1 MYTRIVIPRPRHRTI
16 VLDLLN
22 DFPVV
27 AILGARQVGKT
38 TLAQQ
43 ILAARQGRG
52 ERFDLEDPADLARLA
67 DARLALSEL
76 GGLVVLDEIQRRP
89 DLFPLLRVLADR
101 RPRRA
106 RFLVLGSASP
116 ELLRQSSETLAGRIA
131 FHTLSGF
138 RLDEVGRD
146 KLDRLWLRGGFPPS
160 FLAKS
165 AGASFEWRRNFV
177 RTFLERDLAQL
188 GVRIPATTLSRF
200 WSMLAHYHGQVW
212 NSSEFARSFGVTD
225 KTVRHYLDI
234 LSATLVVQ
242 PLPPWHA
249 NVRKRQ
255 VKSPKVYIRDSGVLH
270 ALLGLREPRDLE
282 RHPKVGA
289 SWEGFM
295 LSQVV
300 ERLGAQPEECFFWAT
315 HSGVEL
321 DLLWVRGRRRWG
333 FEIKRTSAPSLTR
346 SMRTAFETLGLEKL
360 WVVHAGAE
368 TFRLHKKVTAVAASR
383 LLDDLG

>member
-1 MYTRIVIPRPRHRTI
+1 M
-16 VLDLLN
+16 
-22 DFPVV
+22 
-27 AILGARQVGKT
+27 
-38 TLAQQ
+38 
-43 ILAARQGRG
+43 
-52 ERFDLEDPADLARLA
+52 
-67 DARLALSEL
+67 
-76 GGLVVLDEIQRRP
+76 
-89 DLFPLLRVLADR
+89 LADR

-138 RLDEVGRD
+138 HLDEVGRD
-146 KLDRLWLRGGFPPS
+146 RLDRLWLRGGFPPS

-212 NSSEFARSFGVTD
+212 NSSEFARSLGVTD

-249 NVRKRQ
+249 NVRRRQ

-282 RHPKVGA
+282 GHPKVGA

-295 LSQVV
+295 LS
-300 ERLGAQPEECFFWAT
+300 
-315 HSGVEL
+315 
-321 DLLWVRGRRRWG
+321 
-333 FEIKRTSAPSLTR
+333 
-346 SMRTAFETLGLEKL
+346 
-360 WVVHAGAE
+360 
-368 TFRLHKKVTAVAASR
+368 
-383 LLDDLG
+383 